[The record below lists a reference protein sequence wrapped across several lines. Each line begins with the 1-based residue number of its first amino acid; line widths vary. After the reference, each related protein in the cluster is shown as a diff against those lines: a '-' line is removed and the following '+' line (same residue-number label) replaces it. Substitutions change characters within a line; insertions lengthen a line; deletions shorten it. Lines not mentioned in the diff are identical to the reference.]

1 MVVIQTSWVRFLGY
15 KIIAVPFRQVGMLFL
30 SEEDVENVLVK
41 TSLLFYKFLQN
52 MICLA
57 GDDRSPLLLVY

>member
-41 TSLLFYKFLQN
+41 TSFSCSTHSF
-52 MICLA
+52 
-57 GDDRSPLLLVY
+57 RT